1 MLVWRR
7 SVRWY
12 VASTQPSPKEL
23 RALKELQEMVLFSRS
38 TPPSS
43 SSSSSVDVL
52 DSISRELKSQD
63 LAKMYSPHSLSKI
76 LSNLGKADY
85 NDPIL
90 LDKFSL
96 LLLTDSALAERYS
109 LHDVSL
115 ICSGFSA
122 LGVQDYVLF
131 SKLSRVIRR
140 QIAHKP
146 QGFEGSDLV
155 RIAIAF
161 TQLRFG
167 DPELFECLR
176 GAVLSKNINRYIPT
190 ELAHLVRTFA
200 TMGFKFPDLFQQISK
215 QLCGN
220 GVDLKQFSSK
230 DLVMILQAFARFGKS
245 NEVLF
250 DKLLR
255 EMSCRNMAEY
265 DNKHIKVIL
274 WSLETLN
281 FAHLDLFHKLWKE
294 YDRRSPHD
302 PYEF

>member
-1 MLVWRR
+1 
-7 SVRWY
+7 
-12 VASTQPSPKEL
+12 
-23 RALKELQEMVLFSRS
+23 MVPAAR
-38 TPPSS
+38 PAPSS

-52 DSISRELKSQD
+52 DSIARELKSQD
-63 LAKMYSPHSLSKI
+63 LGKTYSPHSLSKI
-76 LSNLGKADY
+76 VSNLGKVDY
-85 NDPIL
+85 NDPVL

-96 LLLTDSALAERYS
+96 LLLTDGALAERYS
-109 LHDVSL
+109 LYDVSL
-115 ICSGFSA
+115 ICSGFST

-131 SKLSRVIRR
+131 SKLSRVIRT

-176 GAVLSKNINRYIPT
+176 GAVLSKNISRYTPI
-190 ELAHLVRTFA
+190 ELAHLVRTFS

-215 QLCGN
+215 QLCGS
-220 GVDLKQFSSK
+220 GTDLAQFHSR
-230 DLVMILQAFARFGKS
+230 DLVMILQAFARYGKS

-255 EMSCRNMAEY
+255 EMDDRNMAEY
-265 DNKHIKVIL
+265 DNKHIKVVL

-281 FAHLDLFHKLWKE
+281 FDHLGLFHKLWKE